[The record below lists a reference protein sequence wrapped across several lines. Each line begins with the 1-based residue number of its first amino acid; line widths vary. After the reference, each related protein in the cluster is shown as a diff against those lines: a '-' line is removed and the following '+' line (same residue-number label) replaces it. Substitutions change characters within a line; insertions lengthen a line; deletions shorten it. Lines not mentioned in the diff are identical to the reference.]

1 MHFEGCN
8 LQAAKISST
17 VVFLQSLI
25 VTVDIYDAKERMSA
39 LYILIKDISVKVSKP
54 GWFLYGAGHWKQN
67 LGVVFLPF
75 YSQINTKI
83 NIGLHVLILHVLNT
97 YDAQKDNKY

>member
-39 LYILIKDISVKVSKP
+39 LYIFIKDISAKVSKP

-67 LGVVFLPF
+67 LVVFFFCLF
-75 YSQINTKI
+75 TLK
-83 NIGLHVLILHVLNT
+83 
-97 YDAQKDNKY
+97 